1 MIIDETFSRDNHNFK
16 ILALKALD
24 KSTFMVYDI
33 YVNFKKDVYQV
44 ELKSIATIIQGNI
57 PTRIEVPTGQSVETI
72 TMQELNYIANVLDD
86 LPVEKYITVQGDKIG
101 TYSLTKK
108 YDVVVGLN
116 SGKAIVI
123 ESKRADK
130 LILSNLAI
138 IRIKDMSKVD
148 PYYLCW
154 FINNNRAEIKK
165 MQQGTFAV
173 SIIPLSMLKSF
184 EVTLLPIETQRTIGK
199 ISELKRQRDR
209 LTHSI
214 ETKKTDILTQQLMKI
229 YEKELRNGDKRV

>member
-1 MIIDETFSRDNHNFK
+1 MELQS
-16 ILALKALD
+16 LA
-24 KSTFMVYDI
+24 
-33 YVNFKKDVYQV
+33 N
-44 ELKSIATIIQGNI
+44 IIQGNI
-57 PTRIEVPTGQSVETI
+57 PTRIEVTTGQSVETI
-72 TMQELNYIANVLDD
+72 TMQELNYIANVSDD
-86 LPVEKYITVQGDKIG
+86 LPIEKYITVQDDKIG

-108 YDVVVGLN
+108 YDVVVGLS

-138 IRIKDMSKVD
+138 IRIKDMSKVN

-154 FINNNRAEIKK
+154 FINNNRAAIKK
-165 MQQGTFAV
+165 MLQGTSAV

-229 YEKELRNGDKRV
+229 YEKELQNGDKRV

>member
-1 MIIDETFSRDNHNFK
+1 MELQS
-16 ILALKALD
+16 LA
-24 KSTFMVYDI
+24 
-33 YVNFKKDVYQV
+33 N
-44 ELKSIATIIQGNI
+44 IIQGNI
-57 PTRIEVPTGQSVETI
+57 PTRIEVTTGQSVETI
-72 TMQELNYIANVLDD
+72 TMQELNYIANVSDD
-86 LPVEKYITVQGDKIG
+86 LPIEKYITVQDDKIG

-108 YDVVVGLN
+108 YDVVVGL
-116 SGKAIVI
+116 SLGKAIVI

-138 IRIKDMSKVD
+138 IRIKDMSEVD

-154 FINNNRAEIKK
+154 FINNNRAAIKK
-165 MQQGTFAV
+165 MLQGTSAV

-229 YEKELRNGDKRV
+229 YEKELQNGDKRV

>member
-1 MIIDETFSRDNHNFK
+1 M
-16 ILALKALD
+16 
-24 KSTFMVYDI
+24 
-33 YVNFKKDVYQV
+33 

-57 PTRIEVPTGQSVETI
+57 PTRIEVPTGQSIETI
-72 TMQELNYIANVLDD
+72 TMQELNYIANVSDD
-86 LPVEKYITVQGDKIG
+86 LPVEKYITVQSDKIG

-108 YDVVVGLN
+108 YDVVVGLS

-165 MQQGTFAV
+165 MQQGTSAV

-229 YEKELRNGDKRV
+229 YEKELQNGDKRV

>member
-1 MIIDETFSRDNHNFK
+1 M
-16 ILALKALD
+16 
-24 KSTFMVYDI
+24 
-33 YVNFKKDVYQV
+33 

-57 PTRIEVPTGQSVETI
+57 PTRIEVPTGQSIETI
-72 TMQELNYIANVLDD
+72 TMQELNYIANVSDD

-101 TYSLTKK
+101 TYSLTKR
-108 YDVVVGLN
+108 YDVVVGLS

-154 FINNNRAEIKK
+154 FINNNRAAIKK
-165 MQQGTFAV
+165 MQQGTSAV

-229 YEKELRNGDKRV
+229 YEKELQNGDKRV

>member
-1 MIIDETFSRDNHNFK
+1 M
-16 ILALKALD
+16 
-24 KSTFMVYDI
+24 
-33 YVNFKKDVYQV
+33 YQV

-57 PTRIEVPTGQSVETI
+57 PTRIEVPTGQSIETI
-72 TMQELNYIANVLDD
+72 TMQELNYIANVSDD
-86 LPVEKYITVQGDKIG
+86 LPVEKYITVQSDKIG

-108 YDVVVGLN
+108 YDIVVGLS

-123 ESKRADK
+123 EIKRADK

-165 MQQGTFAV
+165 MQQGTSAV

-229 YEKELRNGDKRV
+229 YEKELQNGDKRV

>member
-1 MIIDETFSRDNHNFK
+1 M
-16 ILALKALD
+16 
-24 KSTFMVYDI
+24 
-33 YVNFKKDVYQV
+33 
-44 ELKSIATIIQGNI
+44 ELKSITTIIQGNI
-57 PTRIEVPTGQSVETI
+57 PTRIEVRTGQSIETI
-72 TMQELNYIANVLDD
+72 TMQELNYIANVSDD

-108 YDVVVGLN
+108 YDVVVGLS

-154 FINNNRAEIKK
+154 FINNNTAALKQLKK
-165 MQQGTFAV
+165 LKQATTAV

-229 YEKELRNGDKRV
+229 FEKELQNGDKRV

>member
-1 MIIDETFSRDNHNFK
+1 MELQS
-16 ILALKALD
+16 LA
-24 KSTFMVYDI
+24 
-33 YVNFKKDVYQV
+33 N
-44 ELKSIATIIQGNI
+44 IIQGNI
-57 PTRIEVPTGQSVETI
+57 PTRIEVTTGQSVETI
-72 TMQELNYIANVLDD
+72 TMQELNYIANVSDD
-86 LPVEKYITVQGDKIG
+86 LPIEKYITVQDDKIG

-108 YDVVVGLN
+108 YDVVVGLS

-154 FINNNRAEIKK
+154 FINNNRAAIKK
-165 MQQGTFAV
+165 MLQGTSAV

-184 EVTLLPIETQRTIGK
+184 EVTLLPIETQRIIGK

-229 YEKELRNGDKRV
+229 YEKELQNGDKRV

>member
-1 MIIDETFSRDNHNFK
+1 MELQS
-16 ILALKALD
+16 LA
-24 KSTFMVYDI
+24 
-33 YVNFKKDVYQV
+33 N
-44 ELKSIATIIQGNI
+44 IIQGNI
-57 PTRIEVPTGQSVETI
+57 PTRIEVTTGQSVETI
-72 TMQELNYIANVLDD
+72 TMQELNYIANVSDD
-86 LPVEKYITVQGDKIG
+86 LPIEKYITVQDDKIG

-108 YDVVVGLN
+108 YDVVVGLS

-165 MQQGTFAV
+165 MQQGTSAV

-229 YEKELRNGDKRV
+229 YEKELQNGDKRV